1 MKEQKKNTTKTHE
14 NDRKMANRTT
24 IESVVRIEC
33 DPLGSYTGVPQDPY
47 SMPVQ
52 DVDDL

>member
-1 MKEQKKNTTKTHE
+1 MKEEKKTTAKQHGAKKEREE
-14 NDRKMANRTT
+14 NTT

-33 DPLGSYTGVPQDPY
+33 DPLGSYTGVPKDPY

>member
-1 MKEQKKNTTKTHE
+1 MKEEKKNNAKKQDQHRE
-14 NDRKMANRTT
+14 RSKNTT

-33 DPLGSYTGVPQDPY
+33 DPFGSYTGVPLDPY
-47 SMPVQ
+47 SKPVQ